1 MGVFNGVFPVIAG
14 KEEAA
19 RQFAADTIGA
29 HKADFE
35 AAQARG
41 NVTRETWT
49 LQETPMGSLMVVWFE
64 GDVEKVFTD
73 LATDASDH
81 GTWFR
86 GQILDITG
94 IDMAVPP
101 EGPPPDLLIDWHS

>member
-1 MGVFNGVFPVIAG
+1 
-14 KEEAA
+14 
-19 RQFAADTIGA
+19 
-29 HKADFE
+29 
-35 AAQARG
+35 
-41 NVTRETWT
+41 
-49 LQETPMGSLMVVWFE
+49 MVVWFE